1 MLIPSIGSWV
11 KEVSSFFTTFLMLF
25 KGFILT
31 MTFSLFWRSMP
42 LILGSKS
49 YIFESWILGIVSLFE
64 IGISLNFSFLMELT
78 GIPNYLKIESV
89 SLSSIRLGFN
99 YTKFVIFSFNSYNNG
114 KWLRGLSP
122 WKTYR
127 ESHKWIG
134 SDHQRCL

>member
-1 MLIPSIGSWV
+1 
-11 KEVSSFFTTFLMLF
+11 
-25 KGFILT
+25 
-31 MTFSLFWRSMP
+31 MP

-64 IGISLNFSFLMELT
+64 IGISLNFSLLVELT

-114 KWLRGLSP
+114 KW
-122 WKTYR
+122 
-127 ESHKWIG
+127 
-134 SDHQRCL
+134 